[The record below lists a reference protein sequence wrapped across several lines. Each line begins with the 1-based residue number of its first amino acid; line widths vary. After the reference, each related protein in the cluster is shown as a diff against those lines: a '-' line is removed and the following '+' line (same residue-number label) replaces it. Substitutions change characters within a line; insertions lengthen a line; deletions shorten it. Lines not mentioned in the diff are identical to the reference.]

1 VDFSIIVPTYN
12 CESYLKQ
19 CLDSIVTQKHMGKTQ
34 IILVDNQS
42 SDKTLEIAK
51 QYKDI
56 EIVSEKDKGEP
67 DALNKGFKLATG
79 QIVAWLDADDFYEPS
94 TFYNVECVFN
104 RYRNTNWVYGKSY
117 FVDEKGKRVRRMIT
131 VAKQWLQS
139 SYSYDKLCALCFI
152 AQPSVFM
159 RKEFQ
164 KIVGEFNIN
173 RRLNFDYEYWLRA
186 GKLSEPLYVDEYLS
200 SMRAHDGSLSVKYD
214 FTQMKQSLD
223 MVKLYKKNYK
233 SIYLLRVGILSLTLV
248 YYRTI
253 GKVL

>member
-12 CESYLKQ
+12 CELYLKQ

-34 IILVDNQS
+34 IIIVDNES
-42 SDKTLEIAK
+42 TDKTLEIAR
-51 QYKDI
+51 QYKDVVI
-56 EIVSEKDKGEP
+56 ISEKDKGEP
-67 DALNKGFKLATG
+67 DALNKGFKLAKG
-79 QIVAWLDADDFYEPS
+79 QIVAWLDADDFYEP
-94 TFYNVECVFN
+94 TTLYTVESEFKN
-104 RYRNTNWVYGKSY
+104 NYRLDWVYGKSY
-117 FVDEKGKRVRRMIT
+117 FVNENGKRVRRMIT
-131 VAKQWLQS
+131 TAKQWLQA

-164 KIVGEFNIN
+164 QKIGDFNVN

-186 GKLSEPLYVDEYLS
+186 GKISDPLFISEYLS

-233 SIYLLRVGILSLTLV
+233 GIYLLRVFILSLTLI